1 MDSQPTPYNVFKTIL
16 AYSVFIL
23 ASPITI
29 FFVSKILFEGILN
42 ITPMT
47 SNISSAVLAVVTLH
61 IALGM
66 YIYKAYS
73 EADKVKEQ

>member
-1 MDSQPTPYNVFKTIL
+1 
-16 AYSVFIL
+16 
-23 ASPITI
+23 
-29 FFVSKILFEGILN
+29 
-42 ITPMT
+42 MT